1 MARAPSKPRRLRA
14 PLYALP
20 VIALV
25 AVALWGWLPR
35 PVPVEMARVDS
46 GPLMSGFTEEA
57 RTDLRSP
64 YRLAAPVD
72 GMVERIA
79 VEPGQQV
86 REGEMVAV
94 VRPSSSPLLDPASRA
109 QDAAQLAAVTS
120 EIEAAR
126 FAAAAAEASQ
136 VRSALALQRGLL
148 LAHDRL
154 ISDDSLDELEAQAV
168 SDAAALL
175 SARKRVQTLERI
187 EDGYR
192 RALGL
197 QGAGSRAQGVRLRAP
212 VAGRVIR
219 RHVES
224 AVPVARGQP
233 LLDFGQTLDLE
244 VVADVLTTDAV
255 RLRPGMRVRLS
266 DWGGAQPLAG
276 QVRSVEPGGFAKVSA
291 LGVEERRTRVRIA
304 LDDASR
310 QVAWSGALGDG
321 FQLQAEFIVWQH
333 PSVSR
338 VPLAALFRDGDAWAV
353 YAVQQGRARL
363 RHVRIGHTGQ
373 EYAQVLSG
381 LDEGVQVVLY
391 PGSGLRQDMRVA
403 PRGR

>member
-20 VIALV
+20 MIALV

-35 PVPVEMARVDS
+35 PVPVEVAPVDT

-57 RTDLRSP
+57 RTDLRAP

-86 REGEMVAV
+86 REGEVVAV

-148 LAHDRL
+148 LAYDRL

-175 SARKRVQTLERI
+175 AARKRVETLERI
-187 EDGYR
+187 EDGYG

-197 QGAGSRAQGVRLRAP
+197 QGAGSHAQGVQLRAP

-219 RHVES
+219 RHIES

-233 LLDFGQTLDLE
+233 LLDLGQTLDLD

-291 LGVEERRTRVRIA
+291 LGVEERRTRVRMA

-310 QVAWSGALGDG
+310 QVAQSGALGDG

-333 PSVSR
+333 PSVLR
-338 VPLAALFRDGDAWAV
+338 VPLAALFRDGEAWAV
-353 YAVQQGRARL
+353 YAVEQDRARL
-363 RHVRIGHTGQ
+363 RRVRIGHTGQ
-373 EYAQVLSG
+373 DHAQVLSG

>member
-1 MARAPSKPRRLRA
+1 MARAPSRPRRIRA

-35 PVPVEMARVDS
+35 PVPVEAARVDT

-57 RTDLRSP
+57 RTDLRSA

-86 REGEMVAV
+86 REGEVVAV

-109 QDAAQLAAVTS
+109 QDTAQLAAVAS

-126 FAAAAAEASQ
+126 FASAAAEASQ

-148 LAHDRL
+148 LAYDRL
-154 ISDDSLDELEAQAV
+154 ISDDRLDELEAQAV

-175 SARKRVQTLERI
+175 SARKRVETLERI
-187 EDGYR
+187 EAGYQ

-197 QGAGSRAQGVRLRAP
+197 QGAGSRAQGVQLRAP

-233 LLDFGQTLDLE
+233 LLDLGETLALE

-266 DWGGAQPLAG
+266 DWGGTQPLGG

-291 LGVEERRTRVRIA
+291 LGVEERRTPVRIA

-310 QVAWSGALGDG
+310 KIARSGALGDG
-321 FQLQAEFIVWQH
+321 FQVQAEFIVWQH
-333 PSVSR
+333 PSVLR

-353 YAVQQGRARL
+353 YAIEQDRARL
-363 RHVRIGHTGQ
+363 RRVRIGHTGQ
-373 EYAQVLSG
+373 DHAEVLSG
-381 LDEGVQVVLY
+381 LDEGAQVVLY

-403 PRGR
+403 PRSR

>member
-35 PVPVEMARVDS
+35 PVPVEVAPVDT

-57 RTDLRSP
+57 STDLRAP

-86 REGEMVAV
+86 REGEVVAV

-136 VRSALALQRGLL
+136 VRSALALQRGLV
-148 LAHDRL
+148 LAYDRL

-175 SARKRVQTLERI
+175 AARKRVETLERI
-187 EDGYR
+187 EDGYG

-197 QGAGSRAQGVRLRAP
+197 QGAGSHAQGVQLRAP

-233 LLDFGQTLDLE
+233 LLDLGQTLDLD

-291 LGVEERRTRVRIA
+291 LGVEERRTLVRIA

-310 QVAWSGALGDG
+310 RVAQAGALGDG

-333 PSVSR
+333 PSVLR
-338 VPLAALFRDGDAWAV
+338 VPLAALFRDGEAWAV
-353 YAVQQGRARL
+353 YAVEQDRARM
-363 RHVRIGHTGQ
+363 RRVRIGHTGQ
-373 EYAQVLSG
+373 EHAQVLSG
-381 LDEGVQVVLY
+381 LEEGVQVVLY

>member
-1 MARAPSKPRRLRA
+1 MARAPSKLRRIRA

-35 PVPVEMARVDS
+35 PVAVEVARVDT

-86 REGEMVAV
+86 REGEVVAV

-109 QDAAQLAAVTS
+109 QDTAQLAAVTS

-126 FAAAAAEASQ
+126 FASVAAEASQ

-148 LAHDRL
+148 LAYDRL
-154 ISDDSLDELEAQAV
+154 ISDDRLDELEAQAV
-168 SDAAALL
+168 SDAASLL
-175 SARKRVQTLERI
+175 SARKRVETLERI
-187 EDGYR
+187 ESGYR

-197 QGAGSRAQGVRLRAP
+197 QGAGSRAQGVQLRAP

-233 LLDFGQTLDLE
+233 LLDLGETLDLD

-266 DWGGAQPLAG
+266 EWGGAQPLGG

-291 LGVEERRTRVRIA
+291 LGVEERRTPVRIA

-310 QVAWSGALGDG
+310 QVARSGALGDG

-333 PSVSR
+333 PSVLR

-353 YAVQQGRARL
+353 YAVEQDRARL
-363 RHVRIGHTGQ
+363 RRVRIGHTGRDHA
-373 EYAQVLSG
+373 EVLSG

-391 PGSGLRQDMRVA
+391 PGSGLRQDMRIA
-403 PRGR
+403 TRSR

>member
-20 VIALV
+20 VI
-25 AVALWGWLPR
+25 
-35 PVPVEMARVDS
+35 
-46 GPLMSGFTEEA
+46 EEA
-57 RTDLRSP
+57 RTDLRAP

-72 GMVERIA
+72 GMVERMA
-79 VEPGQQV
+79 VEAGQQV
-86 REGEMVAV
+86 REGEVVAV

-120 EIEAAR
+120 EIEAAH

-136 VRSALALQRGLL
+136 VRSALALQRGLV
-148 LAHDRL
+148 LAYDRL

-175 SARKRVQTLERI
+175 AARKRVETLERI
-187 EDGYR
+187 EDGYG

-197 QGAGSRAQGVRLRAP
+197 QGAGSHAQGVQLRAP

-233 LLDFGQTLDLE
+233 LLDLGQTLDLD

-266 DWGGAQPLAG
+266 DWGGAQALAG

-291 LGVEERRTRVRIA
+291 LGVEERRTLVRIA

-310 QVAWSGALGDG
+310 RVAQAGALGDG

-333 PSVSR
+333 PSVLR
-338 VPLAALFRDGDAWAV
+338 VPLAALFRDGEAWAV
-353 YAVQQGRARL
+353 YAVEQDRARM
-363 RHVRIGHTGQ
+363 RRVRIGHTGQ
-373 EYAQVLSG
+373 EHAQVLSG
-381 LDEGVQVVLY
+381 LEEGVQVVLY

>member
-1 MARAPSKPRRLRA
+1 MARAPSKLRRIRA

-35 PVPVEMARVDS
+35 PVAVEVARVDT

-86 REGEMVAV
+86 REGEVVAV

-109 QDAAQLAAVTS
+109 QDTGQLAAVTS

-126 FAAAAAEASQ
+126 FASAAAEASQ

-148 LAHDRL
+148 LAYDRL
-154 ISDDSLDELEAQAV
+154 ISDDRLDELEAQAV
-168 SDAAALL
+168 SDAASLL
-175 SARKRVQTLERI
+175 SARKRVETLERI
-187 EDGYR
+187 EAGYR

-197 QGAGSRAQGVRLRAP
+197 QGAGSRAQGVQLRAP
-212 VAGRVIR
+212 VASRVIR

-233 LLDFGQTLDLE
+233 LLDLGETLDLD

-266 DWGGAQPLAG
+266 EWGGAQPLG
-276 QVRSVEPGGFAKVSA
+276 GRVRSVEPGGFAKVSA
-291 LGVEERRTRVRIA
+291 LGVEERRTPVRIA
-304 LDDASR
+304 MDDASR
-310 QVAWSGALGDG
+310 EIARSGALGDG

-333 PSVSR
+333 PSVLR

-353 YAVQQGRARL
+353 YAVEQDRARL
-363 RHVRIGHTGQ
+363 RRVRIGHTGRDHA
-373 EYAQVLSG
+373 EVLSG

-403 PRGR
+403 PRSR

>member
-1 MARAPSKPRRLRA
+1 MARAPSKLRRIRA

-35 PVPVEMARVDS
+35 PVAVEVARVDT

-86 REGEMVAV
+86 REGEVVAV

-109 QDAAQLAAVTS
+109 QDTAQLAAVTS
-120 EIEAAR
+120 EIEVAR
-126 FAAAAAEASQ
+126 FASAAAEASQ

-148 LAHDRL
+148 LAYDRL
-154 ISDDSLDELEAQAV
+154 ISDDRLDELEAQAV
-168 SDAAALL
+168 SDAASLL
-175 SARKRVQTLERI
+175 SARKRVETLERI
-187 EDGYR
+187 EAGYR

-197 QGAGSRAQGVRLRAP
+197 QGAGSRAQGIQLRAP

-233 LLDFGQTLDLE
+233 LLDLGETLDLD

-266 DWGGAQPLAG
+266 EWGGAQLLGG

-291 LGVEERRTRVRIA
+291 LGVEERRTPVRIA

-310 QVAWSGALGDG
+310 QVARSGALGDG

-333 PSVSR
+333 PSVLR
-338 VPLAALFRDGDAWAV
+338 VPLAALFRDGDLWAV
-353 YAVQQGRARL
+353 YAVEQDRARL
-363 RHVRIGHTGQ
+363 RRVRIGHTGRDHA
-373 EYAQVLSG
+373 EVLSG

-403 PRGR
+403 PRSR

>member
-1 MARAPSKPRRLRA
+1 MARAPSKLRRIRA

-35 PVPVEMARVDS
+35 PVAVEVARVDT

-86 REGEMVAV
+86 REGEVVAV

-109 QDAAQLAAVTS
+109 QDTAQLAAVTS

-126 FAAAAAEASQ
+126 FASVAAEASQ

-148 LAHDRL
+148 LAYDRL
-154 ISDDSLDELEAQAV
+154 ISDDRLDELEAQAV
-168 SDAAALL
+168 SDAASLL
-175 SARKRVQTLERI
+175 SARKRVETLERI
-187 EDGYR
+187 EAGYR

-197 QGAGSRAQGVRLRAP
+197 QGAGSRAQGVQLRAP

-233 LLDFGQTLDLE
+233 LLDLGETLDLD

-266 DWGGAQPLAG
+266 EWGGAQPLGG

-291 LGVEERRTRVRIA
+291 LGVEERRTPVRIA

-310 QVAWSGALGDG
+310 QVARSGALGDG

-333 PSVSR
+333 PSVLR

-353 YAVQQGRARL
+353 YAVEQDRARL
-363 RHVRIGHTGQ
+363 RRVRIGHTGRDHA
-373 EYAQVLSG
+373 EVLSG

-403 PRGR
+403 TRSR